1 MAKQVKRDRR
11 SGFSALLPV
20 LQEIIP
26 GDILK
31 AEKAA
36 MLFTQR
42 DSRGCRA
49 FSSDRALTLGA
60 M

>member
-1 MAKQVKRDRR
+1 MAKQVKRQRQ
-11 SGFSALLPV
+11 SVFSALLPV

-31 AEKAA
+31 TEKTA

-42 DSRGCRA
+42 ESRGYCISFVA
-49 FSSDRALTLGA
+49 GDSQ
-60 M
+60 